1 MEPQWEPSTHQ
12 AGFHNMAK
20 KKSPFGGYTIEE
32 VRRMENGFFLVQM
45 GGDFLAEDGH
55 YLFTRKE
62 AIKLYNSTYNDL
74 IKIIN
79 DGNDK
84 DRAYSTELIL
94 GLMVQRM
101 VLH

>member
-1 MEPQWEPSTHQ
+1 
-12 AGFHNMAK
+12 MAK
-20 KKSPFGGYTIEE
+20 KKSPFIGYSVEE

-62 AIKLYNSTYNDL
+62 AVKLYNSTYRDL
-74 IKIIN
+74 SEIIN

-84 DRAYSTELIL
+84 DRAYSTDLIL
-94 GLMVQRM
+94 GLLIQKM